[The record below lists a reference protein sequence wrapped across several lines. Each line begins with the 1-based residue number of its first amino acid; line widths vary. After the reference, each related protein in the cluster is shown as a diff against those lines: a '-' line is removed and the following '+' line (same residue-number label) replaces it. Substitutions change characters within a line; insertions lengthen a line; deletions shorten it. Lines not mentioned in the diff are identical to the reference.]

1 MTDRWSDAWAEQ
13 QATPSGD
20 VVELWSVELFH
31 PSFVDAGGNGT
42 SIRCVNSDQDQLLP
56 LEDSALRDPGQTVT
70 FTAIPFEVPW
80 PDTQDGQTPQVRI
93 RIDNVGRELAP
104 YLDAAVLVN
113 APVTIIFRCHLWSQG
128 GASVVA
134 AMDPVTL
141 VLRQV
146 TVNEQYVEGTASPAD
161 LANLQFLRV
170 IYDVQ
175 NYPALTQAA

>member
-1 MTDRWSDAWAEQ
+1 MTELWTPAWAEQ
-13 QATPSGD
+13 QATPRAD

-31 PSFVDAGGNGT
+31 PAFVDELMNGT
-42 SIRCVNSDQDQLLP
+42 SIRCVSDNQDQMLP
-56 LEDSALRDPGQTVT
+56 LEDSALRDPGQTVL
-70 FTAIPFEVPW
+70 FKAVPFEVPW
-80 PDTQDGQTPQVRI
+80 PDAQEGQTPQVRI

-113 APVTIIFRCHLWSQG
+113 APVTIIFRCHLWSNG
-128 GASVVA
+128 GASIVA
-134 AMDPVTL
+134 AINPVTL

-146 TVNEQYVEGTASPAD
+146 TVSEQFVEGTASPAD

-175 NYPALTQAA
+175 NYPALTQQ